1 MNISKILCAVDL
13 AEDCSLIAKYANK
26 MAKDMGS
33 EVLVLYAAPTLKQYV
48 GFHVQ
53 PDTIG
58 HFVDEITTAAQEKMD
73 SFVASNFTDVKAEGR
88 VVVGYASEE
97 ILRASVREQ
106 CDLIIMST
114 HGRTGLDRI
123 LFGSVAEKVV
133 QKSSIPVLSLRPED
147 LERIEREEQS
157 A

>member
-13 AEDCSLIAKYANK
+13 AEDCSYIANYTKKVAQS
-26 MAKDMGS
+26 MDARII
-33 EVLVLYAAPTLKQYV
+33 VLYAVPTLKQYI

-53 PDTIG
+53 PATIG
-58 HFVDEITTAAQEKMD
+58 HFVDEITIAAQEKMD
-73 SFVASNFTDVKAEGR
+73 SFIQTFFSDVKVEGR

-97 ILRASVREQ
+97 ILKISVQEG

-133 QKSSIPVLSLRPED
+133 QRSTVPVLSLRPEKT
-147 LERIEREEQS
+147 EESQS
-157 A
+157 AQTV

>member
-13 AEDCSLIAKYANK
+13 AEDSALIAKYANR
-26 MAKDMGS
+26 MAAGMNA

-53 PDTIG
+53 PATIG
-58 HFVDEITTAAQEKMD
+58 HFVEEITTAAQEKMD
-73 SFVASNFTDVKAEGR
+73 GFVGAHFTDVKAEGR
-88 VVVGYASEE
+88 VIVGYASEE
-97 ILRASVREQ
+97 IIRTAVAEN
-106 CDLIIMST
+106 CNLIIMGT

-133 QKSSIPVLSLRPED
+133 QKSSVPVLTLRPED
-147 LERIEREEQS
+147 LQGLERVAET